1 MKVKYPVKNAAADI
15 KEIKAELKP
24 FGGKCA
30 KVVEDKLEYLI
41 DAENKEGAYEHLKEK
56 GFIE

>member
-1 MKVKYPVKNAAADI
+1 MKVKYLAKGEFDI

-30 KVVEDKLEYLI
+30 KFVDDKLEYMI
-41 DAENKEGAYEHLKEK
+41 DSESKDAAYQHMKEK
-56 GFIE
+56 GYIE